1 MDDAPEER
9 TMPEIMETPGRE
21 ERNQVPPGAPRKSTH
36 PREPQRNLRPKKL
49 RYDTDVDQDSPA
61 SASKEELYDLLEARI
76 NNSEGTWVQCC
87 EAKCNKWRYLQNVAD
102 PNEVPDEWYCFMN
115 KDTQYNSCAAAEQ
128 DMSQEEF
135 VDVKFFVGSIVWA
148 KLGSY
153 PWWPAMIDDDPD
165 SCLYFCNEDPYDED
179 RVTHY
184 HVTFLDKNV
193 TRAWVRDNCCVPF
206 RPEGVAGNKVPKKY
220 ERAFN
225 DALEKAKLAVKLPLP
240 ERIAEYCFINNYPPL
255 RSASLRRTQTE
266 SKQPRKKSSKCKTTT
281 QPLTSDTPPA
291 KRPRGRPPKV
301 RTTTQETMQQMQSAS
316 AATTSH
322 GRAFKPA
329 FKGAEERTAAS
340 KSDPR
345 PKYQPAT
352 ETIKKMQKRKDAG
365 AHQKT
370 VQCQDQ
376 TKSAAGATTIVQQL
390 PQLATAAVLQNLPS
404 AQPQI
409 EEEAAISV
417 PVPNEPLNPNL
428 VHCLSAVQAN
438 RFPNKDQEPRMH
450 LETEKQG
457 PASRIQ
463 ASQVKVQVDTL
474 PLFQRLREA
483 TEQYRVLGQ
492 LKPAT
497 GASATKLPKWT
508 PVLFETPL
516 LSSEEKS
523 QESLEG
529 IVDINSIIQFL
540 DDDIEK
546 NCRSKDGTCSTDAKT
561 EIVPASV
568 ATANRELLSQLMPKE
583 STTASV
589 PPFGEVSR
597 SEQSNT
603 TTRSGMQNGSDLMPE
618 VSPMKQV
625 KQGVPKYFKDKAAFK
640 EDKSKTWSKAKREIN
655 GKPKKPKNPG
665 AKEPAVDVVAQ
676 LLNDAT
682 APAKPA
688 KGLAERAGKAT
699 ASVRSTVTPARA
711 LDKVGAQVP
720 AKPATTPASGTFKA
734 ATVLPPKPVATI
746 PVTALPLKEAAALGK
761 PAAKTGNMQKT
772 VAAKQATHKAPYQK
786 RLFKVPTKESVTTPP
801 EGFTAPK
808 EMPIARTN
816 CNKDQLTSSGSWTT
830 RSETSDFDALGDLS
844 ITFESLSSA
853 SQKMEKDRDSDFNYL
868 ATVDCSQFF
877 SKEE

>member
-9 TMPEIMETPGRE
+9 TMPEITETPGRQE
-21 ERNQVPPGAPRKSTH
+21 EDQVPPGAPRKTKH
-36 PREPQRNLRPKKL
+36 PREPQRNLRPKRL

-87 EAKCNKWRYLQNVAD
+87 EAKCNKWRYLQNVPD
-102 PNEVPDEWYCFMN
+102 PNEVPKEWYCFMN

-165 SCLYFCNEDPYDED
+165 SGLYFCNEDPYDED

-193 TRAWVRDNCCVPF
+193 TRAWVREDRCVPL
-206 RPEGVAGNKVPKKY
+206 RQEGVPGNKVPKKY

-225 DALEKAKLAVKLPLP
+225 DALERAKLAVKLPLP
-240 ERIAEYCFINNYPPL
+240 ERIPEYCFINNYPPL
-255 RSASLRRTQTE
+255 QSEFLRRTQTKP
-266 SKQPRKKSSKCKTTT
+266 KQPRKKSSKCKTTT
-281 QPLTSDTPPA
+281 QPFTSDTPPA

-301 RTTTQETMQQMQSAS
+301 QTTTQETMQQMQSAS

-322 GRAFKPA
+322 GRASKPA
-329 FKGAEERTAAS
+329 FKGVKERTAAS

-345 PKYQPAT
+345 PKYQSAT

-365 AHQKT
+365 AQQKT
-370 VQCQDQ
+370 VQCQEQ
-376 TKSAAGATTIVQQL
+376 TKSAAGATSIV
-390 PQLATAAVLQNLPS
+390 AVLQNLPS

-417 PVPNEPLNPNL
+417 PVPNEALNPNL
-428 VHCLSAVQAN
+428 IQCLSAVQAN
-438 RFPNKDQEPRMH
+438 RSPNKDQQPRMH
-450 LETEKQG
+450 LEAEKQG
-457 PASRIQ
+457 PASRIE

-474 PLFQRLREA
+474 PLLQRFGA
-483 TEQYRVLGQ
+483 ASEQSRVLGQ

-497 GASATKLPKWT
+497 GASATKLPKST
-508 PVLFETPL
+508 PVLFETL
-516 LSSEEKS
+516 LLFSEEES

-546 NCRSKDGTCSTDAKT
+546 NCRSKDGTCPTDAKT

-568 ATANRELLSQLMPKE
+568 STASGELLSQLMPKE

-603 TTRSGMQNGSDLMPE
+603 TTRSGMQSGTDIMPE
-618 VSPMKQV
+618 VSPIKQV
-625 KQGVPKYFKDKAAFK
+625 KQGVPKYFKEKAAFK

-655 GKPKKPKNPG
+655 RKPQKPKNPG
-665 AKEPAVDVVAQ
+665 AKEPATDVAQ
-676 LLNDAT
+676 LLTDAA

-688 KGLAERAGKAT
+688 KGPTERTGKAT
-699 ASVRSTVTPARA
+699 ASVRPTVTPARA
-711 LDKVGAQVP
+711 LDKVAAKVP

-734 ATVLPPKPVATI
+734 ATILLPKPVATV
-746 PVTALPLKEAAALGK
+746 PVTALPLKEAAALEN
-761 PAAKTGNMQKT
+761 PAAKTGS
-772 VAAKQATHKAPYQK
+772 AAKQATHKAPYQN
-786 RLFKVPTKESVTTPP
+786 RLFKVPTKESTTTPP
-801 EGFTAPK
+801 EGFAASK
-808 EMPIARTN
+808 EMPSARTN
-816 CNKDQLTSSGSWTT
+816 PDKDQLTSSRLRTT
-830 RSETSDFDALGDLS
+830 LLKGSDFDALSYLS
-844 ITFESLSSA
+844 LTFKNCLSRA
-853 SQKMEKDRDSDFNYL
+853 F
-868 ATVDCSQFF
+868 
-877 SKEE
+877 